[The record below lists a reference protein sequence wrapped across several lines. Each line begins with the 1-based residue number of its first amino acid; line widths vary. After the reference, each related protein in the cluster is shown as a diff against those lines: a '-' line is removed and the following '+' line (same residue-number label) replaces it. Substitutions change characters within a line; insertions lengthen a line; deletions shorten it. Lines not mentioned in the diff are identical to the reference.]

1 MDTFEPLDTIDS
13 IIPSQVEM
21 EPVEPPPPK
30 LKGRQRFLHS
40 LQRMSSATSLKGLS
54 RKRAISNPYSSTSSR
69 GSAISFSNIQSS
81 QVGSSSSFSRLVMG
95 HQATTPISSGS
106 TPPTSVNGLSN
117 LAIRPWTASIDNG
130 EPGSSHTSNPGIQ
143 TVDSDIIEIDEG
155 YFAHPVASSAVKPS
169 TPNPNFDFW
178 GSLPE
183 ELRLSVLSH
192 LRPKELVRAS
202 IVSHLFYSMCFDGQL
217 WTCFDASEFYTA
229 IPADSLA
236 KIVSTAGPFVK
247 DLNLRGCVQVEHY
260 NRADVVVKSCN
271 NLITATLEGCRNF
284 QRATLHVLL
293 SSNQRLAHLNL
304 TDLAAVNNGSCKIIS
319 KSCPQLESF
328 NVSWCTHMDS
338 RGLKLVIAGC
348 PKLRDLRC
356 GEVRGFS
363 GAAGLEVATAL
374 FKTNNLERL
383 VLSGC
388 SDITDATLQTMIQGS
403 TDPDTDILTN
413 LPLVPAR
420 KLRHL
425 DLSRC
430 SRLTDTGL
438 EALAHCVPYLQGLQ
452 LSSCAL
458 LTDFSLSAL
467 VATTPYLTHLD
478 LEEVSLLSNTFLSTH
493 LSKAPCAPILSH
505 LTLSY
510 CENIGDVGV
519 LPLLRA
525 ANGLKALD
533 MDNTAITDL
542 VLAEAALMVR
552 DRASRSPFPPPTF
565 PPHHSTHTTPSLRLV
580 IFDCPHI
587 TWPGIREILSRNTE
601 MLSLPPNRREVVQL
615 KCFYGWQMTV
625 DEHLKRVLRGERQ
638 GAERLERKWA
648 EHMVAS
654 EEVGAGGRRRRRRA
668 REAERGLDEEGGGGG
683 GGRRRAR
690 SGGCVVM

>member
-21 EPVEPPPPK
+21 EPIEPPPK

-40 LQRMSSATSLKGLS
+40 LQRMSSSTSLKGLS
-54 RKRAISNPYSSTSSR
+54 RKRAISNPYSGTSSR
-69 GSAISFSNIQSS
+69 ASTTSLLNIQSS
-81 QVGSSSSFSRLVMG
+81 QAGSSSSFARLVTG
-95 HQATTPISSGS
+95 HQASTPTSGGS

-117 LAIRPWTASIDNG
+117 LAIRPWMANLDDG
-130 EPGSSHTSNPGIQ
+130 EPGSSHTSHPGIQ
-143 TVDSDIIEIDEG
+143 RVDSDIPELAEG
-155 YFAHPVASSAVKPS
+155 YFAHQAALLAVKPS

-202 IVSHLFYSMCFDGQL
+202 IVSSLFYSMCFDGQL
-217 WTCFDASEFYTA
+217 WTCFDASEFYTE
-229 IPADSLA
+229 IPAESLA
-236 KIVSTAGPFVK
+236 KIVEAAGPFVK

-271 NLITATLEGCRNF
+271 NLINATLEGCRNF

-328 NVSWCTHMDS
+328 NVSWCSHMDS

-363 GAAGLEVATAL
+363 GPAGLDVATAL

-388 SDITDATLQTMIQGS
+388 SDITDTTLQTMLHGT
-403 TDPDTDILTN
+403 TDPEKDILTN
-413 LPLVPAR
+413 LPLAPPR

-425 DLSRC
+425 DLTRC

-438 EALAHCVPYLQGLQ
+438 EALAHSVPYLQGLQ

-478 LEEVSLLSNTFLSTH
+478 LEEVSNLSNTFLSAH
-493 LSKAPCAPILSH
+493 LAKSPCAPRLSH

-510 CENIGDVGV
+510 CENIGDDGV
-519 LPLLRA
+519 LPLLKSA
-525 ANGLKALD
+525 TGLHALE

-542 VLAEAALMVR
+542 VLAEAALM
-552 DRASRSPFPPPTF
+552 
-565 PPHHSTHTTPSLRLV
+565 
-580 IFDCPHI
+580 
-587 TWPGIREILSRNTE
+587 
-601 MLSLPPNRREVVQL
+601 
-615 KCFYGWQMTV
+615 
-625 DEHLKRVLRGERQ
+625 
-638 GAERLERKWA
+638 
-648 EHMVAS
+648 
-654 EEVGAGGRRRRRRA
+654 
-668 REAERGLDEEGGGGG
+668 
-683 GGRRRAR
+683 
-690 SGGCVVM
+690 

>member
-21 EPVEPPPPK
+21 EPIEPPPK
-30 LKGRQRFLHS
+30 LKGRQRLLHS
-40 LQRMSSATSLKGLS
+40 LERMSSATSLKGLS

-81 QVGSSSSFSRLVMG
+81 QAGSSSSFSRLVTG

-106 TPPTSVNGLSN
+106 TPPTSVSGLSN
-117 LAIRPWTASIDNG
+117 LASRPWTANLDDG
-130 EPGSSHTSNPGIQ
+130 GPGSSHTSHPGIQ

-155 YFAHPVASSAVKPS
+155 YFAHPVALSAIKPS
-169 TPNPNFDFW
+169 KPNPNFDFW
-178 GSLPE
+178 GNLPE

-192 LRPKELVRAS
+192 LRPKDLVRAS
-202 IVSHLFYSMCFDGQL
+202 IVSRLFYSMCFDGQL

-236 KIVSTAGPFVK
+236 KIVSAAGPFVK

-284 QRATLHVLL
+284 QRATLHILL

-328 NVSWCTHMDS
+328 NVSWCSHMDS

-430 SRLTDTGL
+430 SRLTDTAL
-438 EALAHCVPYLQGLQ
+438 ESLAHCVPYLQGLQ

-458 LTDFSLSAL
+458 LTDSSLSAL

-478 LEEVSLLSNTFLSTH
+478 LEEVSNLSNTFLSSH
-493 LSKAPCAPILSH
+493 LSKSLCAPNLSH

-510 CENIGDVGV
+510 CENIGDLGV

-525 ANGLKALD
+525 ATGLKALD

-542 VLAEAALMVR
+542 VLAEAAQMVR
-552 DRASRSPFPPPTF
+552 TRASLTPLPLPTI
-565 PPHHSTHTTPSLRLV
+565 SSLQVRATPTLKLV

-587 TWPGIREILSRNTE
+587 TWPGIREILSRNSE
-601 MLSLPPNRREVVQL
+601 MLSLPPGRREVVAL
-615 KCFYGWQMTV
+615 KCYYGWQMTV
-625 DEHLKRVLRGERQ
+625 DEHLKRVLAGERQ

-654 EEVGAGGRRRRRRA
+654 EENPTTKMVEE
-668 REAERGLDEEGGGGG
+668 EA
-683 GGRRRAR
+683 
-690 SGGCVVM
+690 

>member
-13 IIPSQVEM
+13 IIPSQVE
-21 EPVEPPPPK
+21 VEPIEPPPK

-40 LQRMSSATSLKGLS
+40 LQRISSSTSLKGLS

-81 QVGSSSSFSRLVMG
+81 QAGSSSSFSRLVTG
-95 HQATTPISSGS
+95 HQASTPTSSGS
-106 TPPTSVNGLSN
+106 TPPTSINGVSN
-117 LAIRPWTASIDNG
+117 LSSRPWMANLNDG
-130 EPGSSHTSNPGIQ
+130 VPGSSQTSHPGIQ
-143 TVDSDIIEIDEG
+143 RVDSDIPEVAEG
-155 YFAHPVASSAVKPS
+155 YFANQAKYPSALSAVKPS
-169 TPNPNFDFW
+169 TPDPNFDFW
-178 GSLPE
+178 GNMPE

-192 LRPKELVRAS
+192 LKPKELVRAS
-202 IVSHLFYSMCFDGQL
+202 IVSRLFYSMCFDGQL

-229 IPADSLA
+229 IPAESLA
-236 KIVSTAGPFVK
+236 KIVQAAGPFVK

-271 NLITATLEGCRNF
+271 NLINATLEGCRNF

-328 NVSWCTHMDS
+328 NVSWCSHMDS

-363 GAAGLEVATAL
+363 GPAGIEVATAL
-374 FKTNNLERL
+374 YKTNNLERL

-388 SDITDATLQTMIQGS
+388 SDITDETLQIMIHGS
-403 TDPDTDILTN
+403 TDPETDILTN
-413 LPLVPAR
+413 LPLAPPR

-430 SRLTDTGL
+430 SRLTDTGI
-438 EALAHCVPYLQGLQ
+438 ESLAHSVPYLQGLQ

-478 LEEVSLLSNTFLSTH
+478 LEEVSNLTNTFLSTH
-493 LSKAPCAPILSH
+493 LSKSPCAARLSH

-510 CENIGDVGV
+510 CENISDDGV
-519 LPLLRA
+519 LPLLKSA
-525 ANGLKALD
+525 TGLHTLD

-542 VLAEAALMVR
+542 ALAQAALMVR
-552 DRASRSPFPPPTF
+552 TRATALPLPFPTF
-565 PPHHSTHTTPSLRLV
+565 PVARAVPTLHLV

-587 TWPGIREILSRNTE
+587 TWTGIREVLSRNAE
-601 MLSLPPNRREVVQL
+601 MLALPPGRREVVSL
-615 KCFYGWQMTV
+615 KCFYGWQMMV
-625 DEHLKRVLRGERQ
+625 DEHLSRVLGGERE
-638 GAERLERKWA
+638 GAGRLERKWA

-654 EEVGAGGRRRRRRA
+654 EEAGGGRRRRRRA
-668 REAERGLDEEGGGGG
+668 REARRGYVDEEGGVV
-683 GGRRRAR
+683 GRRRAR
-690 SGGCVVM
+690 SGGCEVM